1 MPVVNNFQ
9 LSSLLILLE
18 QKFLTSAIE
27 NKYIVIAKNNPRSA
41 DSLADVKPNIP
52 EKVPVDNPNNALS
65 QKIELNIDLELI
77 VFFKRY
83 HYSENQ
89 ENIKTIQLLDI

>member
-1 MPVVNNFQ
+1 
-9 LSSLLILLE
+9 
-18 QKFLTSAIE
+18 
-27 NKYIVIAKNNPRSA
+27 
-41 DSLADVKPNIP
+41 
-52 EKVPVDNPNNALS
+52 VDNPNNALS
-65 QKIELNIDLELI
+65 QKIELNTDLELV

>member
-1 MPVVNNFQ
+1 M
-9 LSSLLILLE
+9 
-18 QKFLTSAIE
+18 
-27 NKYIVIAKNNPRSA
+27 AKNNPRSA
-41 DSLADVKPNIP
+41 DSLTDVKPKIP

-65 QKIELNIDLELI
+65 QKIKLNTYLEL
-77 VFFKRY
+77 VASVNRY